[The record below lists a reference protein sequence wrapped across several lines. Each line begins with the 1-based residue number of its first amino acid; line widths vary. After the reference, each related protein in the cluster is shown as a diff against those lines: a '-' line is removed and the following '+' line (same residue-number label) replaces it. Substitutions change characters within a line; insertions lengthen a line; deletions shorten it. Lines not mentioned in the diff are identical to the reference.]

1 MTKASIRG
9 ILEGSLKDW
18 VPGDHLCSIY
28 ERRQEQMNL
37 LVPVIR
43 QGLEKVEMN
52 ISERNCSE
60 KALFKEKEIFRI
72 LVEKLPL
79 GISLIGKD
87 GHYEYINP
95 KFIEIFGY
103 DLKDINNGR
112 EWFKK
117 AFPDSEYRHQAV
129 SSWFEYLKEIEAGQ
143 SRPRIFSVRCK
154 DGIEKI
160 IKFRSIMIETG
171 RQIIIYEDL
180 TTPKR
185 LEAQLQ
191 QAQKMEAVGT
201 LAGGIAHDFNNILMA
216 IMGNAEICLD
226 SFREQSPERFSIEQ
240 ILQASLRARELVKQI
255 LTFSRQTEH
264 ELKPIKIS
272 VVVKEALRLLRAS
285 LPTDIEIYQKIADGR
300 DTVLADPT
308 QIHQVLMNLCTN
320 AQHAMFE
327 EGGILAVT
335 LDDVDINFENALKY
349 PCLKSGPYIK
359 LTVSDS
365 GCGIEPENMKR
376 IFEPYFT
383 TKAQNVGTGM
393 GLALVHGIVKSHGG
407 SVKVESQPGKGAT
420 FDVFFPLIEKED
432 QSVHEV
438 LEKSPTGNERILFV
452 DDEKV
457 IADLG
462 KRMIAFLGYKVDI
475 RTSSI
480 EALNAF
486 KAKPETYDLVITDM
500 TMPNMTG
507 EKLSEELLRIR
518 PDVPIILCSGFSE
531 MITENRA
538 REMGVKGFIMK
549 PFVRHEIAKAIR
561 KVLASKNSKNI

>member
-1 MTKASIRG
+1 MCETLQEKRN
-9 ILEGSLKDW
+9 SLI
-18 VPGDHLCSIY
+18 S
-28 ERRQEQMNL
+28 
-37 LVPVIR
+37 VIQ
-43 QGLEKVEMN
+43 QGPEKVEID
-52 ISERNCSE
+52 ISERNRFE
-60 KALFKEKEIFRI
+60 KALYKEKEIFRI
-72 LVEKLPL
+72 FIEGLPL

-103 DLKDINNGR
+103 NLTDINNGR

-129 SSWFEYLKEIEAGQ
+129 STWFEYLKEIEAAQ
-143 SRPRIFSVRCK
+143 SRPRIFNVRCK

-171 RQIIIYEDL
+171 HQIVIYEDIA
-180 TTPKR
+180 TPKR

-191 QAQKMEAVGT
+191 QSQKMEAIGT

-216 IMGNAEICLD
+216 IMGNAEICLY
-226 SFREQSPERFSIEQ
+226 SLQEQSPERFSIEQ
-240 ILQASLRARELVKQI
+240 ILKASVRARDLIKQI

-272 VVVKEALRLLRAS
+272 IVVQEALRLLRAS
-285 LPTDIEIYQKIADGR
+285 LPTSIEIRQRITAGR

-308 QIHQVLMNLCTN
+308 QIHQVLMNLCAN
-320 AQHAMFE
+320 AHHAMRE
-327 EGGILAVT
+327 EGGILGVI

-349 PCLKSGPYIK
+349 PFLKQGPYIK
-359 LTVSDS
+359 LRVGDS
-365 GCGIEPENMKR
+365 GCGIEPEDMNR

-383 TKAQNVGTGM
+383 TKAQDVGTGM

-407 SVKVESQPGKGAT
+407 AVKVESQPGKGAT
-420 FDVFFPLIEKED
+420 FDIFFPLIEKED
-432 QSVHEV
+432 QPVYEV
-438 LEKSPTGNERILFV
+438 LEKSPPGNERILFV
-452 DDEKV
+452 DDEKT

-462 KRMIAFLGYKVDI
+462 KRMIEILGYKVDI

-486 KAKPETYDLVITDM
+486 KAKSEKYDLVITDM

-507 EKLSEELLRIR
+507 EKLSKELMRIR

-538 REMGVKGFIMK
+538 REIGIKGYIMK
-549 PFVRHEIAKAIR
+549 PFVMHEIAKTIR
-561 KVLASKNSKNI
+561 QALGKEK